1 MEQLIPSIGMIG
13 RWTLRPPL
21 ENYLLKDVVYTCRAI
36 RSISNYVVN
45 NENPNKIV
53 YDVLGLS
60 DAIYNADF
68 LENVYIASLQSENG
82 TWVHIPCTYIAKY
95 PDNTGVLHQSLMVG
109 IALKTMPKNIDL
121 SAFISKITSAA
132 FDILGV
138 VPETKVVPIDDV
150 IMLDTNISDNL
161 ASTRRNHISYTY
173 TDRTRIRVLEEQ
185 NTALVKLL
193 QKMKDCAFITCILN
207 KPDENITPPD
217 LYPFDVSI
225 PMTAKSTFLYENVHS
240 RDNANGREPE
250 VPPVVDTT
258 DNITPPDLWQFK
270 VTIPL
275 TAKELFLND
284 VILSKDNIAKRK
296 RVP

>member
-1 MEQLIPSIGMIG
+1 
-13 RWTLRPPL
+13 
-21 ENYLLKDVVYTCRAI
+21 
-36 RSISNYVVN
+36 
-45 NENPNKIV
+45 
-53 YDVLGLS
+53 
-60 DAIYNADF
+60 
-68 LENVYIASLQSENG
+68 
-82 TWVHIPCTYIAKY
+82 
-95 PDNTGVLHQSLMVG
+95 
-109 IALKTMPKNIDL
+109 
-121 SAFISKITSAA
+121 
-132 FDILGV
+132 
-138 VPETKVVPIDDV
+138 
-150 IMLDTNISDNL
+150 
-161 ASTRRNHISYTY
+161 
-173 TDRTRIRVLEEQ
+173 
-185 NTALVKLL
+185 
-193 QKMKDCAFITCILN
+193 MKDCAFITCILN